1 MSIIDKSR
9 KIEITVQRVDSI
21 PCSLVGK
28 KMVFSADGAIET
40 EPWQLPWPMPWI
52 ESVCRT
58 FAMENIGVS
67 QTKSARLYNPDEPDQ
82 YIEILAKSYVDLTIG
97 QLADQ
102 VSELYGEREALI
114 SSTSSRRYTYGQFR
128 EFSGKLAKGLISI
141 GLQKSD
147 KVAVWAVNSPEFVLA
162 QFAIAKAGGIMVPL
176 NAYEKEMRMETLLRH
191 SDTSTLIMQVGTKAT
206 ENIEILYR
214 LCPELCE
221 AVPGRLRS
229 ERFPMLKNVIVISDE
244 EYPGT
249 YRWSELLQMGSTVDD
264 TELSHR
270 QKQLSYEDTVHM
282 IYTSGTTGTP
292 KGVMLNSAN
301 VIENANAMADRMEL
315 TEKDVMCVQAP
326 MFHCFGCVACILT
339 AVSRGGAMVMVDKFR
354 PEITMSL
361 IEREKCTVVS
371 GVPTMFIGFIHEM
384 EKNCYDF
391 SSVRTGIIA
400 GASCPPKLMED
411 IQNLLGI
418 PKLVSSYGLTEASPC
433 VTAVYA
439 DDPLEW
445 KSTAAGAPIPGVQ
458 VRIMDSTTKE
468 EVTDGSCG
476 EIWVKGYNL
485 MQGYYCMPDETA
497 KAIDADGWLHTG
509 DIGCLADNG
518 YLSIKDRSKDII
530 IRSGENISP
539 KEIED
544 FLHTHDAVAEAAVV
558 GVSSYLYGE
567 EVVAF
572 IRVKDDRNL
581 TENEIR
587 EYCRG
592 KISTNK
598 MPRWVVFLD
607 RFPVS
612 DSGKCLKSELR
623 RHAAELK
630 EKKIIS

>member
-9 KIEITVQRVDSI
+9 KVEITVQRVDSI

-28 KMVFSADGAIET
+28 KLIVSAGGTIET
-40 EPWQLPWPMPWI
+40 ATWKLPWPMPWI
-52 ESVCRT
+52 ETVCKT
-58 FAMENIGVS
+58 FAMENISVS
-67 QTKSARLYNPDEPDQ
+67 QTKTARLYNPEEPDQ
-82 YIEILAKSYVDLTIG
+82 YIEIIAKSYIDLTIG
-97 QLADQ
+97 QLADH
-102 VSELYGEREALI
+102 VSDLYSEREALV
-114 SSTSSRRYTYGQFR
+114 SSTRSRRYTYGQFKD
-128 EFSGKLAKGLISI
+128 FTGKLAKGLMNI
-141 GLQKSD
+141 GVNKGD
-147 KVAVWAVNSPEFVLA
+147 KIAVWAVNSPEFVFA

-176 NAYEKEMRMETLLRH
+176 NAYEKEMRMETLLEQ
-191 SDTSTLIMQVGTKAT
+191 SDTSTLILQVGTKAT

-221 AVPGRLRS
+221 AMPGKLRS
-229 ERFPMLKNVIVISDE
+229 ERLPSLRNIIVISDE

-249 YRWSELLQMGSTVDD
+249 YRWSELLKLGGTMDEEV
-264 TELSHR
+264 LSLR
-270 QKQLSYEDTVHM
+270 QKDLSYSDTVHM

-292 KGVMLNSAN
+292 KGVMLSSGSI
-301 VIENANAMADRMEL
+301 IENAKAMAERMEL
-315 TEKDVMCVQAP
+315 SGTDVMCVQAP

-339 AVSRGGAMVMVDKFR
+339 AVISGSAMVMVDKFR
-354 PEITMSL
+354 PEITLSL

-371 GVPTMFIGFIHEM
+371 GVPTMFIGFINEM
-384 EKNCYDF
+384 EKNRYDL

-400 GASCPPKLMED
+400 GAACPPKLMED
-411 IQNLLGI
+411 IKGLLGI
-418 PKLVSSYGLTEASPC
+418 QKLISSYGLTEASPC

-439 DDPLEW
+439 DDPLEL
-445 KSTAAGAPIPGVQ
+445 KSSAAGAPIPGVQ
-458 VRIMDSTTKE
+458 IRIVDPETKTQI
-468 EVTDGSCG
+468 TDGSCG

-485 MQGYYCMPDETA
+485 MQGYYRMPEETA
-497 KAIDADGWLHTG
+497 SAIDSDGWLHTG
-509 DIGCLADNG
+509 DIGCLTERG
-518 YLSIKDRSKDII
+518 YLSIRDRSKDII

-544 FLHTHDAVAEAAVV
+544 FLHTHEAVAEAAVV

-572 IRVKDDRNL
+572 IKVKDGRSLSEKDL
-581 TENEIR
+581 R

-592 KISTNK
+592 RISTNK
-598 MPRWVVFLD
+598 MPKWIVFLD
-607 RFPVS
+607 CFPVS